1 MSTQA
6 ESRENHPY
14 HMYDAILS
22 QPDAIERV
30 LLLEAGA
37 VQLLASAVSAA
48 ARVHVVG
55 IGTSWHAALGGASLL
70 RTVGH
75 RPDAR
80 AWNAHEFCTTPP
92 PLTTNDLVVI
102 MSHRGTKRYSAQAL
116 AVARQAGAV
125 TAAITGLGS
134 ALGKEEADFVV
145 RTAPQERSAAFTVSH
160 ATALTALAMLA
171 VEVGGDEAEPLRPAL
186 GQLHVLTEW
195 AIASE
200 LSVRR
205 LAEEALG
212 VRQVLFAGAGA
223 GVATAYEAALKVVE
237 ASYLPSAGYEAEQF
251 LHGPFVVLEPADMVV
266 VLVPQGPARAQA
278 LSIISAAR
286 ATGAHTVVLA
296 EEADRE
302 ALVSARTPIP
312 LPAVPEPFALVAYLG
327 PLQLLA
333 YWLAV
338 SRSRNPDL
346 FRLDDPA
353 HRAARE
359 RYSL

>member
-1 MSTQA
+1 MSIQA

-92 PLTTNDLVVI
+92 PLTADDLVVI

-125 TAAITGLGS
+125 TAVITGLGS
-134 ALGKEEADFVV
+134 VLGKEEA
-145 RTAPQERSAAFTVSH
+145 
-160 ATALTALAMLA
+160 MLA
-171 VEVGGDEAEPLRPAL
+171 GEVGGDEAEPLRPAL
-186 GQLHVLTEW
+186 DQLHGLTEW

-223 GVATAYEAALKVVE
+223 EVATAYEAALKVVE

-266 VLVPQGPARAQA
+266 VLVPQGSARAQA
-278 LSIISAAR
+278 LSIVSAAR

-302 ALVSARTPIP
+302 ALASARTPIP

-338 SRSRNPDL
+338 SRGRNPDL